1 MIVLCRGQPAPVILW
16 SVPAPVRVMIV
27 EDDRVTREGLAALI
41 EETPGFVCSGRFCS
55 VEDALRTS
63 AAHDVILLDIQ
74 LTGMP
79 GSEGVPLLI
88 ERYEGVSIVML
99 TVFDDT
105 ERVFDS
111 ICNGACGYLLK
122 KTPPA
127 KLMEAI
133 SEAHHGGA
141 PMTPEIANKVVKL
154 FRDYAPVRNAG
165 CDLTA
170 RERQVLELLAEGYSY
185 ARIGSRLGIT
195 ANTVRNYIRTIYEKL
210 HAHSRS
216 EAVSKALRSR
226 LI

>member
-1 MIVLCRGQPAPVILW
+1 MPE
-16 SVPAPVRVMIV
+16 PVRIMIV
-27 EDDRVTREGLAALI
+27 EDDRVTREGLAVLI
-41 EETPGFVCSGRFCS
+41 GETPGFVCSGRFRS
-55 VEDALRTS
+55 VEDALR
-63 AAHDVILLDIQ
+63 AGFAHDVILLDIH

-88 ERYEGVSIVML
+88 AKYPGVRIVML

-122 KTPPA
+122 KTSPA
-127 KLMEAI
+127 KLIEAI
-133 SEAHHGGA
+133 SEASQGGA
-141 PMTPEIANKVVKL
+141 PMTPEIASKVVTL
-154 FRDYAPVRNAG
+154 FREYAPVRNAD
-165 CDLTA
+165 CNLTA
-170 RERQVLELLAEGYSY
+170 REHQVLELLAEGYSY
-185 ARIGSRLGIT
+185 TRIGSHLGIT

-216 EAVSKALRSR
+216 EAVSKALRRR